1 MADGEHCDV
10 VYVRVEGGQEGSRAE
25 PDDTEERSSS
35 SSRTKSDD
43 GEGHLLAAPA
53 GAALRDVLVEAGFSP
68 YTRLTERLN
77 CGGRGLCGTCGVRI
91 EEGPNAEHWHDALA
105 ERWGYP
111 RLSCQ
116 VRLDEDARV
125 RLAEKVVWGRRES
138 E

>member
-1 MADGEHCDV
+1 MTGEACEV
-10 VYVRVEGGQEGSRAE
+10 VYVRVE
-25 PDDTEERSSS
+25 
-35 SSRTKSDD
+35 D
-43 GEGHLLAAPA
+43 GEQEHLLTAPA
-53 GAALRDVLVEAGFSP
+53 GATLRDVLVEGNLSP

-91 EEGPNAEHWHDALA
+91 DEGPAADHWHDALA

-116 VRLDEDARV
+116 VRLNEDVRV
-125 RLAEKVVWGRRES
+125 RLVEKVIWGQREP